1 MQKII
6 MEVHP
11 IEYRFLQLLRQW
23 RFGVLHE
30 VKIEDGLPM
39 CADLVH
45 QRVRFDRPLE
55 KMEGQSAAN
64 NESKQTVSK

>member
-1 MQKII
+1 MQRITV
-6 MEVHP
+6 EVHP

-23 RFGVLHE
+23 RYGVLHE

-55 KMEGQSAAN
+55 KIEGAGMPDNDSRAA
-64 NESKQTVSK
+64 VSK

>member
-1 MQKII
+1 MQRITV
-6 MEVHP
+6 EVHP

-23 RFGVLHE
+23 RYGVLHE

-55 KMEGQSAAN
+55 KIEGSGAPDNDSRAA
-64 NESKQTVSK
+64 VSK